1 MRISDWSS
9 DVCSSDLPTD
19 KEHHFRSNEQDHP
32 ITQVQLN
39 HRRMITRVSLPNYIG
54 PPAEHGEQD
63 ARDARQEDIAA
74 ARIFMQPHDAAHG
87 HNKRRH
93 GTDERQYAWR
103 SNMIVVRL
111 GSRSEERR
119 EGKESVSP
127 G

>member
-74 ARIFMQPHDAAHG
+74 ARIFLQPHDAAHG

-103 SNMIVVRL
+103 S
-111 GSRSEERR
+111 RSEERR
-119 EGKESVSP
+119 VGKEGVSKSKI
-127 G
+127 

>member
-1 MRISDWSS
+1 MIRAPPRSKRTATLFPYTTVFRSKGPE
-9 DVCSSDLPTD
+9 PTD

-87 HNKRRH
+87 HNNRRH
-93 GTDERQYAWR
+93 RTDERPYAWR
-103 SNMIVVRL
+103 KKMIA
-111 GSRSEERR
+111 GER
-119 EGKESVSP
+119 KK
-127 G
+127 